1 MEGEMRAA
9 LLFLP
14 PVQTQI
20 VIDFLLKITVT
31 VATLCPVQLSN
42 ALAALGVASSLTAKG
57 ARQTAPAVTPCPM
70 LETALTAFATFFA
83 VISPIDT
90 AVLLAS
96 LTPNMTR
103 VERRAISVKAVF
115 IATLI
120 VLAFALFG
128 GPVLAQLGV
137 SLAALETAGGIILL
151 AIALEMTLAK
161 RPQPTTLSAKE
172 SAEAENK
179 AEAHAEIAVFPL
191 ATPLLA
197 GPGAMT
203 SAIVLAAG
211 TKGDFKLLSAVV
223 VAILAV
229 MGVTLMLL
237 LAAQEIHQL
246 IGVTA
251 RKVIVRVFGVLLAA
265 LAVQSIF
272 NGLAATHLFR

>member
-1 MEGEMRAA
+1 
-9 LLFLP
+9 
-14 PVQTQI
+14 
-20 VIDFLLKITVT
+20 
-31 VATLCPVQLSN
+31 
-42 ALAALGVASSLTAKG
+42 
-57 ARQTAPAVTPCPM
+57 M
-70 LETALTAFATFFA
+70 LETVLTAFTTFFA
-83 VISPIDT
+83 VIGPIDT

-96 LTPNMTR
+96 LTPNMTGA
-103 VERRAISVKAVF
+103 ERRAISVKAVF

-128 GPVLAQLGV
+128 GPVLAELGV
-137 SLAALETAGGIILL
+137 SLAALQTAGGIILF

-161 RPQPTTLSAKE
+161 RPGPTTLSAKE
-172 SAEAENK
+172 SAEVENK

-211 TKGDFKLLSAVV
+211 TKGDLKLLGAVV

-229 MGVTLMLL
+229 MGVTLMMLL
-237 LAAQEIHQL
+237 VAQEIHQL

-272 NGLAATHLFR
+272 NGLAATHLFH

>member
-1 MEGEMRAA
+1 
-9 LLFLP
+9 
-14 PVQTQI
+14 
-20 VIDFLLKITVT
+20 
-31 VATLCPVQLSN
+31 
-42 ALAALGVASSLTAKG
+42 
-57 ARQTAPAVTPCPM
+57 M
-70 LETALTAFATFFA
+70 LETVLTAFTTFFA
-83 VISPIDT
+83 VIGPIDT

-96 LTPNMTR
+96 LTPNMTGA
-103 VERRAISVKAVF
+103 ERRAISVKAVF

-128 GPVLAQLGV
+128 GPVLAELGV
-137 SLAALETAGGIILL
+137 SLAALQTAGGIILF

-161 RPQPTTLSAKE
+161 RPGPTTLSAKE
-172 SAEAENK
+172 SAEVENK

-211 TKGDFKLLSAVV
+211 TKGDLKLLGAVA

-229 MGVTLMLL
+229 MGVTLMMLL
-237 LAAQEIHQL
+237 VAQEIHQL

-272 NGLAATHLFR
+272 NGLAATHLFH

>member
-1 MEGEMRAA
+1 
-9 LLFLP
+9 
-14 PVQTQI
+14 
-20 VIDFLLKITVT
+20 
-31 VATLCPVQLSN
+31 
-42 ALAALGVASSLTAKG
+42 
-57 ARQTAPAVTPCPM
+57 M
-70 LETALTAFATFFA
+70 LETVLTAFTTFFA
-83 VISPIDT
+83 VIGPIDT

-96 LTPNMTR
+96 LTPNMTGA
-103 VERRAISVKAVF
+103 ERRAISVKAVF

-128 GPVLAQLGV
+128 GPVLVELGV
-137 SLAALETAGGIILL
+137 SLAALQTAGGIILF

-161 RPQPTTLSAKE
+161 RPGPTTLSAKE
-172 SAEAENK
+172 SAEVENK

-211 TKGDFKLLSAVV
+211 TKGDLKLLGAVV

-229 MGVTLMLL
+229 MGVTLMMLL
-237 LAAQEIHQL
+237 VAQEIHQL

-272 NGLAATHLFR
+272 NGLAATHLFH

>member
-1 MEGEMRAA
+1 
-9 LLFLP
+9 
-14 PVQTQI
+14 
-20 VIDFLLKITVT
+20 
-31 VATLCPVQLSN
+31 
-42 ALAALGVASSLTAKG
+42 
-57 ARQTAPAVTPCPM
+57 M
-70 LETALTAFATFFA
+70 LETALTAFTTFFA
-83 VISPIDT
+83 VIGPIDT

-96 LTPNMTR
+96 LTPNMTGA
-103 VERRAISVKAVF
+103 ERRAISIKAVF

-137 SLAALETAGGIILL
+137 SLAALETAGGIILF

-161 RPQPTTLSAKE
+161 RPGPAALSAKE
-172 SAEAENK
+172 SEEAESK

-211 TKGDFKLLSAVV
+211 TKGDLKLLGAVV

-237 LAAQEIHQL
+237 LVAQEIHQL

-272 NGLAATHLFR
+272 NGLSQAHIFD

>member
-1 MEGEMRAA
+1 
-9 LLFLP
+9 
-14 PVQTQI
+14 
-20 VIDFLLKITVT
+20 
-31 VATLCPVQLSN
+31 
-42 ALAALGVASSLTAKG
+42 
-57 ARQTAPAVTPCPM
+57 M
-70 LETALTAFATFFA
+70 LETVLTAFTTFFA
-83 VISPIDT
+83 VIGPIDT

-96 LTPNMTR
+96 LTPNMTGA
-103 VERRAISVKAVF
+103 ERRAISVKAVF

-128 GPVLAQLGV
+128 GPVLAELGV
-137 SLAALETAGGIILL
+137 SLAALQTAGGIILF

-161 RPQPTTLSAKE
+161 RPGPTTLSAKE
-172 SAEAENK
+172 SAEVENK

-203 SAIVLAAG
+203 SAIVLADG
-211 TKGDFKLLSAVV
+211 TKGDLKLLGAVV

-229 MGVTLMLL
+229 MGVTLMMLL
-237 LAAQEIHQL
+237 VAQEIHQL